1 MTGVRLSNLSS
12 EVPGRSWFAVVAA
25 IVATTLVASMPV
37 SAASLGPTNQ
47 QRQVL
52 ARTEAHHLVTLA
64 TLPAGSTRLASWTP
78 ALGPG
83 LRGPAASPSAPD
95 QVDLTHFYL
104 APGGVTTLSW
114 LEGRWPRGGT
124 LSGTGTGTGPGTPTV
139 HSETFYYPSSS
150 VLSQPQLEYT
160 MLVTFQGQFELRVD
174 AIVVWTPQKSR
185 FSIVPGGATS
195 AVITV
200 DRGPDVKTNRVTT
213 VTLTRSSMIDA
224 MISKVNNL
232 PVALPGI
239 SNCPLDLGASMT
251 ISFWRVGG
259 TKPYAVV
266 TADPSGCGSV
276 NISEFGPTSALLGVG
291 HDSNGQ
297 SLAKFVAT
305 SLSIKNWT
313 GMSAL

>member
-1 MTGVRLSNLSS
+1 MRLSNLSS
-12 EVPGRSWFAVVAA
+12 EGPGHSWFAVVAA

-64 TLPAGSTRLASWTP
+64 TLPAGSTRLATWTP

-83 LRGPAASPSAPD
+83 LRAPAASPSAPD
-95 QVDLTHFYL
+95 QVDLTHYYL
-104 APGGVTTLSW
+104 APGGVKTLSW

-124 LSGTGTGTGPGTPTV
+124 LSGTGTGSGPGTPTV
-139 HSETFYYPSSS
+139 RSETFNYPSSP

-174 AIVVWTPQKSR
+174 AIVLWTPQKSR
-185 FSIVPGGATS
+185 FSIVPAGATR
-195 AVITV
+195 AVVTV
-200 DRGPDVKTNRVTT
+200 DRGPNVKTNRVTM
-213 VTLTRSSMIDA
+213 VTLTRPATINAILSH
-224 MISKVNNL
+224 VNDL
-232 PVALPGI
+232 PVVLPGI
-239 SNCPLDLGASMT
+239 SNCPLDLVASMV
-251 ISFWRVGG
+251 ISFWRTGAA
-259 TKPYAVV
+259 KPYAVV

-276 NISEFGPTSALLGVG
+276 NISEFGPNGALLGVG